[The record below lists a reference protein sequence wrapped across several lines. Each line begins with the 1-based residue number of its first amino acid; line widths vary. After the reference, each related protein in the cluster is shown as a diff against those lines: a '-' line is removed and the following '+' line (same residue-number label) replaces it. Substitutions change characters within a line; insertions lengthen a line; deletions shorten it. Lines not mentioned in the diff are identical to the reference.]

1 MRAMAADD
9 IDPITLEII
18 RHALIAIPDLVD
30 ANITRTAYSPLIFEY
45 KDYAVGIVDAGG
57 ELVSQCRGGIP
68 LFVTTALGDAVRDGI
83 EIHGADGIGPGD
95 VLVTNYVGTQGQHLN
110 NAVMYTPVFVEDSER
125 PFAWF
130 AVLVHWCDIGGLAE
144 GSIDGAAREI
154 YQEGLHLRS
163 VKVVAGGKK
172 CEDIWRIIGLNTRTP
187 DMLLGDVEAQLAG
200 CLLGRSQFEDLI
212 KRYGARAVRRAI
224 ETIWDRSDAAARD
237 VVRSLPDGVYEA
249 ESWLDGDG
257 VDKSRKVRIHAK
269 IEVRGDTMSVD
280 LSGVEEQL
288 PGPFNSGFTG
298 GAMTAARIAFKYL
311 TTPGEPANSGA
322 FRALDVICPEGRFL
336 NARYGAPMGLYS
348 SPLPTVID
356 TILRAIAPACPQRV
370 SAGHFADFSLF
381 RIYGPHP
388 KTGKLYNMFGSGFG
402 GWGALRDADGP
413 GPFKTMAHG
422 DVLEVPVELHEAT
435 TPVRVEACEFIPD
448 TGGPGT
454 TRGAPGLRK
463 VFRALVESKMFV
475 VFARVTS
482 KPWGLEGG
490 REGATGQAILHRE
503 GAAPRIMHKEWGVPL
518 HPGDRIELQTGGGG
532 GFGPPELRDPA
543 RVADDVRQGYVTR
556 GSAARDYG
564 VALGAD
570 GAVDEAAAGRLSRR

>member
-1 MRAMAADD
+1 MSARHD
-9 IDPITLEII
+9 DPITLEII

-45 KDYAVGIVDAGG
+45 KDYAVGIVDSSG
-57 ELVSQCRGGIP
+57 ELISQCRGGIP

-83 EIHGADGIGPGD
+83 AIFGEEGIGPGD
-95 VLVTNYVGTQGQHLN
+95 VIVTNYVGTQGQHLN
-110 NAVMYTPVFVEDSER
+110 NVVMYTPIFAEGSAR

-154 YQEGLHLRS
+154 FQEGLHLRS
-163 VKVVAGGKK
+163 VRLVQGGRKI
-172 CEDIWRIIGLNTRTP
+172 EDIWRIIALNTREP

-200 CLLGRSQFEDLI
+200 CLLGRAQCEELI
-212 KRYGARAVRRAI
+212 ARYGAAAIRSAI
-224 ETIWDRSDAAARD
+224 ETIWARSDEAARA
-237 VVRSLPDGVYEA
+237 VVRDIPDGIYEA

-257 VDKSRKVRIHAK
+257 VDKNRKVRIHAK
-269 IEVRGDTMSVD
+269 VEVRGDAMAVD

-336 NARYGAPMGLYS
+336 NARHGAPMGLYS

-356 TILRAIAPACPQRV
+356 TIVRAIAPACPQRV
-370 SAGHFADFSLF
+370 AAGHFADFSLF

-388 KTGKLYNMFGSGFG
+388 KTGKLYNMYGSGFG
-402 GWGALRDADGP
+402 GWGALQDSDGP

-422 DVLEVPVELHEAT
+422 DVLEVPAELHEAT
-435 TPVRVEACEFIPD
+435 TPVRVESCEFLTD
-448 TGGPGT
+448 TGGAGAS
-454 TRGAPGLRK
+454 RGAPGLRK
-463 VFRALVESKMFV
+463 TFRVLADAKCFV
-475 VFARVTS
+475 VFGRVTS

-490 REGATGQAILHRE
+490 CEGATGQAVLHRE
-503 GAAPRIMHKEWGVPL
+503 GAEPRIMHKEWGVPL
-518 HPGDRIELQTGGGG
+518 KPGDRIELQTGGGG
-532 GFGPPELRDPA
+532 GFGPPQARDPS
-543 RVADDVRQGYVTR
+543 RVAADVRQGLV
-556 GSAARDYG
+556 SPDAAQALYR
-564 VALGAD
+564 VALRGD
-570 GAVDEAAAGRLSRR
+570 GEVDQMATNALRKG